1 MALIYLMKYRGEA
14 SNGPRRWRL
23 AMGALML
30 MTGLAACG
38 KKEQAAGGPPSMPPL
53 PVSFVEMQIQK
64 VPTLIETVG
73 QVEGSKDVQV
83 HARVSGILE
92 KRHYQE
98 GTTVKAGAVLFTIE
112 RTPFEIA
119 LEQARAGLVQA
130 KANLEQAK
138 READRLQ
145 PLVAEK
151 AVSQKEL
158 DDATSTFKSAEAA
171 VTTSAAAVRNAELK
185 LSYTKVTA
193 PISGVTGRAQYSEG
207 NLIAVGGDASLLT
220 TLQAVDPI
228 WVRFSFSE
236 SELVK
241 LRQAAG
247 KTQVKLILP
256 DGSLYDGVGKLNFTA
271 STIDPK
277 TGTVAMRAEFTNPKL
292 SLLPGQFV
300 RVQAAVGE
308 RDAYLVPQ
316 AAVSQTEQGKVLF
329 TVSTDN
335 TVAPKP
341 VETAGWLGHDW
352 IVTKGLAPGDRVI
365 TNNLMK
371 LRPGA
376 PVVPMAG
383 DVAAGHDPAKPA
395 AK

>member
-1 MALIYLMKYRGEA
+1 MTVLQQMDPSDGLGYRA
-14 SNGPRRWRL
+14 RR
-23 AMGALML
+23 AGIVMGALVL
-30 MTGLAACG
+30 MAGLAACG
-38 KKEQAAGGPPSMPPL
+38 KKEQAAGGPPAMPPL
-53 PVSFVEMQIQK
+53 PVSVVEVQVQK
-64 VPTLIETVG
+64 VPTLIEAVG
-73 QVEGSKDVQV
+73 QVEGSKDVQI

-98 GTTVKAGAVLFTIE
+98 GATAKAGDVLFSIE

-119 LEQARAGLVQA
+119 LEQARAGAVQA

-138 READRLQ
+138 REAGRLQ
-145 PLVAEK
+145 PLVTEK

-158 DDATSTFKSAEAA
+158 DDATSTFKTAEAA
-171 VTTSAAAVRNAELK
+171 VTASQAAVRNAELN

-207 NLIAVGGDASLLT
+207 NLIAASGDASLLT
-220 TLQAVDPI
+220 TMQAVDPI

-236 SELVK
+236 SELSK
-241 LRQAAG
+241 LRQAGG
-247 KTQVKLILP
+247 KTRVNLILP
-256 DGSLYDGVGKLNFTA
+256 DGGTYDVIGKLNFTA

-277 TGTVAMRAEFTNPKL
+277 TGTVAMRAEFANPKL
-292 SLLPGQFV
+292 SLLPGQFI

-308 RDAYLVPQ
+308 REAYLVPQ

-329 TVSTDN
+329 TVSANN
-335 TVAPKP
+335 TVEPKP

-352 IVTKGLAPGDRVI
+352 IVTKGLTPGDKVI

-376 PVVPMAG
+376 PVAP
-383 DVAAGHDPAKPA
+383 AASGSDPAQPA
-395 AK
+395 TK

>member
-1 MALIYLMKYRGEA
+1 MALIYIMKYREGF
-14 SNGPRRWRL
+14 SHGPRSFL
-23 AMGALML
+23 HMLGALAL
-30 MTGLAACG
+30 MAGLAACG
-38 KKEQAAGGPPSMPPL
+38 KQEEAAGGPPNPPPL
-53 PVSFVEMQIQK
+53 PVSVVEVQIQK
-64 VPTLIETVG
+64 VPTLIEAVG

-98 GTTVKAGAVLFTIE
+98 GATVKEGALLFTIE

-119 LEQARAGLVQA
+119 LEQARAGLIQA
-130 KANLEQAK
+130 QANLEQAK
-138 READRLQ
+138 REAGRLQ
-145 PLVAEK
+145 PLVTEK

-171 VTTSAAAVRNAELK
+171 VTASEAAVRNAELN

-207 NLIAVGGDASLLT
+207 NLIAASGDASLLT
-220 TLQAVDPI
+220 TVQAVDPI

-236 SELVK
+236 SELGK

-256 DGSLYDGVGKLNFTA
+256 DGSPYDGVGKLNFTA
-271 STIDPK
+271 STIDSQI
-277 TGTVAMRAEFTNPKL
+277 GTVAMRAEFANPQL
-292 SLLPGQFV
+292 RLLPGQFV
-300 RVQAAVGE
+300 RVQAVVGDRE
-308 RDAYLVPQ
+308 AYLVPQ

-329 TVSTDN
+329 TVSADN
-335 TVAPKP
+335 TVEPKP

-352 IVTKGLAPGDRVI
+352 IVTQGLAPGDKVI

-376 PVVPMAG
+376 PVAPMAPG
-383 DVAAGHDPAKPA
+383 AAGNDPAQSA